1 VRRNPG
7 AEKLKMEKGVS
18 ISRHVEAALLPLT
31 SSHRRRKP
39 IPDER
44 SNPLNL
50 PSFLT
55 DLRSS
60 LIKAC
65 IRQ

>member
-1 VRRNPG
+1 MPG
-7 AEKLKMEKGVS
+7 PGSSINAPNIATHIKGNWQHVS
-18 ISRHVEAALLPLT
+18 PRPGESG
-31 SSHRRRKP
+31 S
-39 IPDER
+39 PDER
-44 SNPLNL
+44 SNRLNL

-55 DLRSS
+55 DLSS